1 MSAGG
6 YLPPSRM
13 ALLRQTWLLTR
24 NDLRQELRQ
33 LELVVT
39 AGFFTLVV
47 LVMFGLSFSTLADE
61 VQPRAVPGMLWLSLA
76 FIGALTLTRVF
87 DRERESATF
96 AALLAAPVDR
106 LAIFASKLL
115 VTLIVLLLCAAL
127 LVPGLALLFPGSR
140 IGEASVPGLAL
151 LVLLGCLGYAA
162 IGTLFAAGLATSSGK
177 NVLLSVVLYPL
188 TTPVLLFALV
198 ATTRMLEGHAEV
210 AATLQQFAALD
221 VILVGV
227 AAWLFESVLVGA
239 ATPSSR
245 SSNTRRSR

>member
-1 MSAGG
+1 
-6 YLPPSRM
+6 M

-47 LVMFGLSFSTLADE
+47 LIMFGLSFSTLTPE

-87 DRERESATF
+87 DREREASTL

-115 VTLIVLLLCAAL
+115 VTLAVLLICAAL
-127 LVPGLALLFPGSR
+127 LVPGLGLLFPGSR
-140 IGEASVPGLAL
+140 IADAPRLAL
-151 LVLLGCLGYAA
+151 GLLVGLGCLGYAA
-162 IGTLFAAGLATSSGK
+162 VGTLFAAGLATSSGK

-198 ATTRMLEGHAEV
+198 ATARLLEGHAEV
-210 AATLQQFAALD
+210 WSALAQFAALD

-239 ATPSSR
+239 SAPATSR
-245 SSNTRRSR
+245 TTQRSLRDAEGR